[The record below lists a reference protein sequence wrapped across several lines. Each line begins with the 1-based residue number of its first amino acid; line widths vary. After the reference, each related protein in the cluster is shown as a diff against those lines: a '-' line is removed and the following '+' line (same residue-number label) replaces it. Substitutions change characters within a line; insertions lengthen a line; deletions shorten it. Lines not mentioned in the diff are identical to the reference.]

1 MPRNCCLPAVWT
13 HLPQEVH
20 MDMAEKESNMP
31 NVSTTSDIANM
42 HIHQSAIE
50 LENYETGAFHAET
63 LACSCKLVRQS

>member
-1 MPRNCCLPAVWT
+1 
-13 HLPQEVH
+13 